1 MVSIGDQLS
10 SAEAVNYG
18 VPQHSALG
26 PILSTLYIN
35 DLPSCFQLSNVT
47 MHADDKVLY
56 FSSSYTF
63 EIEVRLNLELSDL
76 CYICW
81 KKTDLCLT

>member
-1 MVSIGDQLS
+1 MVSIGEQLT

-18 VPQHSALG
+18 VPQRSALG

-35 DLPSCFQLSNVT
+35 DLPLCFQFSNIT

-56 FSSSYTF
+56 FSPSSPS
-63 EIEVRLNLELSDL
+63 EIEVRLNLELSNL